1 MRQLNPLKAISHALK
16 SVFLYRL
23 AAVRLGMF
31 WIPLLL
37 VLGLAE
43 QAFRKPGGGPSQ
55 FGMGEAIGLLSAV
68 AGLIGFCA
76 MAVAWHRFI
85 LRDEVAAP
93 LQIGSATWRYLGNSL
108 LIMLAMAVPLAAVA
122 VLLAFLPPI
131 VSVLIIPVAILAGA
145 AAMRLS
151 IKLPAV
157 ALGRTDFTFRD
168 AWAASDGN
176 FWQIVGV
183 FALNAIIVVGL
194 ALAVL
199 AIVQGVNLV
208 LPAAAPYVALLIGAA
223 GQLFY
228 TVFNASIFT
237 SLYGFFVEKRNY

>member
-1 MRQLNPLKAISHALK
+1 MRKLNPLKAVSHALK
-16 SVFLYRL
+16 SVFLYRRV
-23 AAVRLGMF
+23 AIRLGMF
-31 WIPLLL
+31 WIPLLMA
-37 VLGLAE
+37 LGLAE
-43 QAFRKPGGGPSQ
+43 QLFRKPGGNPGQ
-55 FGMGEAIGLLSAV
+55 FGMSEAVGLLSAV

-93 LQIGSATWRYLGNSL
+93 LQVGSTTWRYLGNSL
-108 LIMLAMAVPLAAVA
+108 LILLAMAVPLAVLAG
-122 VLLAFLPPI
+122 LLAFLPPI
-131 VSVLIIPVAILAGA
+131 VSVLILPAAILTGA

-157 ALGRTDFTFRD
+157 ALGRTDFSFRD

-194 ALAVL
+194 ALAVI

-208 LPAAAPYVALLIGAA
+208 LPAAVPYIGLVLGAA

-228 TVFNASIFT
+228 TMFNASIFT
-237 SLYGFFVEKRNY
+237 SLYGFFVEKRDN

>member
-1 MRQLNPLKAISHALK
+1 MRQLNPLKAVSHALK
-16 SVFLYRL
+16 SVFRYRVV
-23 AAVRLGMF
+23 AIRLGMF
-31 WIPLLL
+31 WVPLLF

-168 AWAASDGN
+168 AWTASDGN

>member
-1 MRQLNPLKAISHALK
+1 MRKLNPLKAVSHALK

-23 AAVRLGMF
+23 VAVRIGLF

-37 VLGLAE
+37 ALGLAE
-43 QAFRKPGGGPSQ
+43 QVLRKPGGNPGQ
-55 FGMGEAIGLLSAV
+55 FGAGEAVGLLSAV

-93 LQIGSATWRYLGNSL
+93 LQVGSTTWRYLGNSL
-108 LIMLAMAVPLAAVA
+108 LILLAMAVPLAIMVA
-122 VLLAFLPPI
+122 VLALLPPL
-131 VSVLIIPVAILAGA
+131 VSVIIVPAAILAGA

-157 ALGRTDFTFRD
+157 ALGRTDFSFRD
-168 AWAASDGN
+168 AWAATDGN
-176 FWQIVGV
+176 FWQIIGV
-183 FALNAIIVVGL
+183 FALNAIVVLGL
-194 ALAVL
+194 ALAVIGIL
-199 AIVQGVNLV
+199 QGVNLV
-208 LPAAAPYVALLIGAA
+208 LPAAVPYLGLALGAVA
-223 GQLFY
+223 QLFY

-237 SLYGFFVEKRNY
+237 SLYGFFVEKRDY